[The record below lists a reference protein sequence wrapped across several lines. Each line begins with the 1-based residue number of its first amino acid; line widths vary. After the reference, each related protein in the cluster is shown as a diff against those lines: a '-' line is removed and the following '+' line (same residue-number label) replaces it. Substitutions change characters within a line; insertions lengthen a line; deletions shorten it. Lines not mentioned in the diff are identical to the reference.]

1 MEVKKVTSKEEIE
14 ELRNR
19 SALTMEGL
27 LADENNL
34 KDFEDWIKQY
44 TPTDKI
50 VFHIISGKLM
60 SDSYHLT
67 GDNRYPDDLEIV
79 SVTGIDQ
86 GSIAIPRFQIGA
98 RWLDDIIDNNIARE
112 KHR

>member
-1 MEVKKVTSKEEIE
+1 MEIKKVVSKEQIE
-14 ELRNR
+14 ELRNQ

-27 LADENNL
+27 TADEENL
-34 KDFEDWIKQY
+34 NAFENWIKQY

-67 GDNRYPDDLEIV
+67 GSNRYPNDLQIV
-79 SVTGIDQ
+79 SVTGINQ
-86 GSIAIPRFQIGA
+86 GPIMIPRFQIGG

-112 KHR
+112 KDR

>member
-1 MEVKKVTSKEEIE
+1 MEIKQVTTKKEIE
-14 ELRNR
+14 ALKEQ

-27 LADENNL
+27 TADEENL
-34 KDFEDWIKQY
+34 NAFENWIKQY
-44 TPTDKI
+44 TPTDKV

-67 GDNRYPDDLEIV
+67 GDNRYPDDLTIV

-86 GSIAIPRFQIGA
+86 GPIAIPRFQIGG
-98 RWLDDIIDNNIARE
+98 RWLDDVISNNLARE
-112 KHR
+112 RRK